1 MQYTPVSSF
10 ASFAGAPAPT
20 TSSISSFSS
29 PNGARSVTELSA
41 RELSASESSFFTAS
55 FFTAS
60 FFASSFTELSL
71 LLSSAASSFPDT
83 VFSEV
88 LSASVTV
95 SFSAAAASS
104 EAASAPSDSLSE
116 LSSVVDEMLSVASF
130 ASSDAMVS
138 AAALSGFTDT
148 LLSSETACAPTTFSE
163 RTSAP

>member
-29 PNGARSVTELSA
+29 SNGARSVTELSA

-55 FFTAS
+55 FF
-60 FFASSFTELSL
+60 ASSFTELSF
-71 LLSSAASSFPDT
+71 LLSSAAFSFPDT
-83 VFSEV
+83 VFSEI

-104 EAASAPSDSLSE
+104 EAASASSDSLSE

-163 RTSAP
+163 RMSAP